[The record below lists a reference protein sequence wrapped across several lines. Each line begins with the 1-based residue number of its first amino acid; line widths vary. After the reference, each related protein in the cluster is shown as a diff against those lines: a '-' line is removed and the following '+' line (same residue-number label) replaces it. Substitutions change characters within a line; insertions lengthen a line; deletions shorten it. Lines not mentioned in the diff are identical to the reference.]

1 MSCIEDSELSE
12 SLLDSVDLYIAKV
25 PCGQGGCFPA
35 WISFPLPRCVYLYT
49 DVQSMVP
56 TYGSNLTIISEEF
69 LSHATLKIQA
79 DLCNACGKQSTCP
92 THERRTAENLG
103 V

>member
-1 MSCIEDSELSE
+1 MSI
-12 SLLDSVDLYIAKV
+12 
-25 PCGQGGCFPA
+25 
-35 WISFPLPRCVYLYT
+35 YT
-49 DVQSMVP
+49 REVQFMVP
-56 TYGSNLTIISEEF
+56 TYGINLKFISEEF
-69 LSHATLKIQA
+69 LLHATLEIQA